1 MVQNELK
8 HSGANEFH
16 YEGKGIVAE
25 ASTEGFKVF
34 RMPRSDRGVA
44 RGPRKASKPVKAS
57 KVKRGPGRP
66 RVYNGTVRR
75 IVASFLR
82 KYGYTHGLVKLRKE
96 RKIKVSKTVAR
107 AVAAEV
113 GLTFKRGRPAA

>member
-1 MVQNELK
+1 MVQNERNF
-8 HSGANEFH
+8 G
-16 YEGKGIVAE
+16 GRGIVAE

-44 RGPRKASKPVKAS
+44 RGPRKVKRVKAS
-57 KVKRGPGRP
+57 KAKRGPGRP
-66 RVYNGTVRR
+66 RVYDGQDRR
-75 IVASFLR
+75 IIAAALR
-82 KYGYTHGLVKLRKE
+82 KYGYTHGLKFLRKE
-96 RKIKVSKTVAR
+96 RKLKISKTVAR

>member
-1 MVQNELK
+1 MVQNELNF
-8 HSGANEFH
+8 G
-16 YEGKGIVAE
+16 GKGGVVE

-44 RGPRKASKPVKAS
+44 RGPRKRKRVKRS
-57 KVKRGPGRP
+57 VVKRGPGRP
-66 RVYNGTVRR
+66 RVYDTATRR
-75 IVASFLR
+75 TVASYLR
-82 KYGYTHGLVKLRKE
+82 KYGYTHGLKKLRKE

-107 AVAAEV
+107 AVAAEQ